1 MSGCRWCVHWVGEK
15 PYYEEPEFGEC
26 RRFPKPEQTAESY
39 RCGEF
44 VCRPD
49 VTGGDASLMHGFYTR
64 MHQYADEAR
73 DERAKRIAAEKK
85 LKAVRAKARQAPNA
99 ELCGGEAVRTNAEI
113 TGG

>member
-1 MSGCRWCVHWVGEK
+1 MHWVGEK
-15 PYYEEPEFGEC
+15 SYYEELEFGEC

-44 VCRPD
+44 VCCPD
-49 VTGGDASLMHGFYTR
+49 VTGGDVSLMHGFYTR

-85 LKAVRAKARQAPNA
+85 LKAVRAKARQAHNA
-99 ELCGGEAVRTNAEI
+99 LAQADAACGVSPGAM
-113 TGG
+113 G